1 MSTCLGPVQVQA
13 VSVDSAP
20 LRYSAAF
27 VDGKSVPLDV
37 PDSGEVR
44 ADDLVRVESDAQG
57 VRVIVVRA
65 PWNRCP
71 KCGQIADATDVHDGS
86 EIRCLG
92 CRAWCVV
99 VELDGGGWRLDGVE
113 LEPSS
118 EVPPMSA
125 CPCRGPR
132 ASCPLCAPARD
143 SIARVS
149 VADDAPALFETR
161 APGVCDRV
169 LIGGVEFPPPAGR
182 FNTLL
187 AEAAKG
193 ILVTTF
199 ANMDRAR
206 MLDLLPYPRIEE
218 HALDRWEGEG
228 GAS

>member
-1 MSTCLGPVQVQA
+1 MSPGADTRPEGEMLTEPPSERSA
-13 VSVDSAP
+13 SAP
-20 LRYSAAF
+20 
-27 VDGKSVPLDV
+27 
-37 PDSGEVR
+37 
-44 ADDLVRVESDAQG
+44 
-57 VRVIVVRA
+57 
-65 PWNRCP
+65 
-71 KCGQIADATDVHDGS
+71 
-86 EIRCLG
+86 
-92 CRAWCVV
+92 
-99 VELDGGGWRLDGVE
+99 
-113 LEPSS
+113 
-118 EVPPMSA
+118 

-132 ASCPLCAPARD
+132 ASCPACAPASHDTLRFGD
-143 SIARVS
+143 IEIPVRLISYADTILDIPPSPAIALVPGTYEPDDGITRVY
-149 VADDAPALFETR
+149 VEPDDAPALFETR